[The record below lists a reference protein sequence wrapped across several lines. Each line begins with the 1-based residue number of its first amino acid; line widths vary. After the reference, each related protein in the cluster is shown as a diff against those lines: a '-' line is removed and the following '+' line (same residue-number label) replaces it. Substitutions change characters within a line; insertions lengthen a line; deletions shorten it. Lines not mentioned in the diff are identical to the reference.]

1 MSGSDYHEFRSP
13 IPVRVVGRHGDRQ
26 PLGSGVAYGIFRT
39 HHDQHTIWHVCFD
52 ATGEFWEVENPFVR
66 GDPNI
71 TWGRTLA
78 AALDLNAAANLSRP
92 KSATDVPKAP
102 PCNWTAQQHTIKA
115 IETHAEYN
123 RRLKEAQAAQNA
135 RFPLDA

>member
-1 MSGSDYHEFRSP
+1 MTGSDYHEFRTP

-52 ATGEFWEVENPFVR
+52 DSGEFWEVENPFVR

-71 TWGRTLA
+71 TWGRTLKTA
-78 AALDLNAAANLSRP
+78 PAPRP
-92 KSATDVPKAP
+92 VPKAP
-102 PCNWTAQQHTIKA
+102 PANWHALNHTDKA
-115 IETHAEYN
+115 LTDPIHARDLADLYDGSSEP
-123 RRLKEAQAAQNA
+123 RL
-135 RFPLDA
+135 